1 MSSPLVISL
10 AGLTALAVA
19 MGIGRFAFT
28 PILPLML
35 EEDLL
40 SLGNGGML
48 ASANYIGYLLG
59 AIGAAFISIRPERA
73 IPAGM
78 LAIGLATIAMALNVP
93 LSAWLL
99 LRCIAGIAS
108 AWVLVSVSAWSLNAL
123 AEYERPF
130 LNGLVF
136 AGVGIGIAVT
146 GLICLMLTA
155 FHGTASIAWMGIGVL
170 ALLLAALT
178 WRVFAEA
185 TAAALE
191 SHVNVPSTFRWNS
204 YSVWMTIVYG
214 IFGFGYIIPATFLPV
229 MARNALPDPTLSA
242 WTWPLFGTIGA
253 ISVLFT
259 GKLVK
264 RIGNLRLWAA
274 CHVILAVGVALPAL
288 FDGLLPVVLSAICV
302 GGTFMMIT
310 LAAMQEAKAAAPGR
324 SGTLIAGMTAAFATG
339 QIIGPLTVPFFSR
352 NSSDFTFILLA
363 SAVLMAGSAV
373 ILLRNPGRK
382 HIYQNIRKE

>member
-1 MSSPLVISL
+1 MRSPLRISL
-10 AGLTALAVA
+10 AGLTALVVA

-35 EEDLL
+35 EEGLL
-40 SLGNGGML
+40 SLGHGGML

-59 AIGAAFISIRPERA
+59 ALGATFITIKPERD
-73 IPAGM
+73 IPSGM
-78 LAIGLATIAMALNVP
+78 LVIGLVTIAMALNMP

-99 LRCIAGIAS
+99 FRCIAGIAS
-108 AWVLVSVSAWSLNAL
+108 AWILVSVSAWSLNVL
-123 AEYERPF
+123 SKYKRPF

-146 GLICLMLTA
+146 GLICLALTA
-155 FHGTASIAWMGIGVL
+155 LHGTASTAWIGIGVL

-178 WRVFAEA
+178 WKAFSEPS
-185 TAAALE
+185 AAMHA
-191 SHVNVPSTFRWNS
+191 SDVKSSPAFRWNS
-204 YSVWMTIVYG
+204 YSVWMTIAYG

-274 CHVILAVGVALPAL
+274 CHVILAAGVALPAL
-288 FDGLLPVVLSAICV
+288 FDGLLPVVFSALCV

-310 LAAMQEAKAAAPGR
+310 LAAMQEAKATTSGQ

-339 QIIGPLTVPFFSR
+339 QIIGPLTVPLFSR
-352 NSSDFTFILLA
+352 NPLDFTFILLT
-363 SAVLMAGSAV
+363 SAALMTASAV
-373 ILLRNPGRK
+373 ILLNNPGRK
-382 HIYQNIRKE
+382 HIYRNS